1 MKATLKVIAC
11 TMLLSIPMLC
21 APTSVTVGNYD
32 SGNCYP
38 FMCNDSGTNVGVSID
53 YQQAYNSAA
62 FSGPITVSSISWYF
76 ASQFGGNDTILGGAY
91 SFYWGYSAVGL
102 GLGGSLASNYQAAPS
117 FLGTATVPTGG
128 VTYGPVLT
136 LTGFSA
142 FTYNPG
148 QGDLILEIIVSNQDN
163 VPNFSGNGYNE
174 ADYTGIDTVR
184 DYCFGGANTGC
195 TGAVLGALVTTF
207 TGTTTPEPGTLVMFG
222 SGLIGLVG
230 VARRKFM
237 R

>member
-1 MKATLKVIAC
+1 MKATLKLL
-11 TMLLSIPMLC
+11 TLFTLLSMTLMLH
-21 APTSVTVGNYD
+21 AASVTVGNYD

-76 ASQFGGNDTILGGAY
+76 ASQFGGNDVILGGNY

-102 GLGGSLASNYQAAPS
+102 GLGSSLPANYNGAPT
-117 FLGTATVPTGG
+117 FLGTASVPAGG
-128 VTYGPVLT
+128 TNYGAVLT
-136 LTGFSA
+136 LTGVN

-148 QGDLILEIIVSNQDN
+148 LGDLILEIIVDTQDN

-174 ADYTGIDTVR
+174 ADYTGLATVR

-195 TGAVLGALVTTF
+195 TGATLGALVTTF
-207 TGTTTPEPGTLVMFG
+207 NGTSTPEPGTLVMFG
-222 SGLIGLVG
+222 SGLIGLAG
-230 VARRKFM
+230 IARRKFM